1 MHAFFHNI
9 GLHIWHSWT
18 EWSNITRNQWH
29 ESWCWAS
36 SWNPGEI
43 CSFKSVILLPWWYEI
58 CSMHTSHT
66 LASISTLSVETRGSC
81 SFETEVKSTVMQMHT
96 QTLNM
101 HRHIHAKC
109 KDHQSIVMKPHPQ
122 TQHLEVAFSWGWG
135 SVFLHFIPACNKR
148 GLYAAR
154 H

>member
-1 MHAFFHNI
+1 
-9 GLHIWHSWT
+9 
-18 EWSNITRNQWH
+18 
-29 ESWCWAS
+29 
-36 SWNPGEI
+36 
-43 CSFKSVILLPWWYEI
+43 
-58 CSMHTSHT
+58 MHTSHT

-81 SFETEVKSTVMQMHT
+81 SFETEVKSTEVKSTEVKSTVMQMHT